1 MIPGRG
7 FFRIFSLVSMVLIL
21 IVPGCGFALCESDVE
36 GARSALELAEEAVAS
51 AYVLVLEAE
60 GAGGEISEL
69 VARLNDA
76 LEYLSGAERAFESGE
91 YDGAVMSAGKAVEA
105 SDAVGR
111 GAVGLKRVAE
121 VRSGIQFRNRLVLSF
136 ELVFFTVLLGF
147 LGWSMFKRYYLR
159 RMRGL
164 RPEVAADEP

>member
-1 MIPGRG
+1 
-7 FFRIFSLVSMVLIL
+7 MVLIIIL
-21 IVPGCGFALCESDVE
+21 PGCGFALCESDVE
-36 GARSALELAEEAVAS
+36 GARSALESAEEAVAS

-91 YDGAVMSAGKAVEA
+91 YDGAVLSAGRAVEA

-111 GAVGLKRVAE
+111 DAVALKRLAE
-121 VRSGIQFRNRLVLSF
+121 VRGEIQFRNLMVISF
-136 ELVFFTVLLGF
+136 GLAVITVLLGI
-147 LGWSMFKRYYLR
+147 LGWSLFKGYYLR
-159 RMRGL
+159 RVRGL
-164 RPEVAADEP
+164 RPEVSADEP